1 MPFFDRDEAGQR
13 LAKTLRRYRRQRPVV
28 LALPRGGVAV
38 AAPIAWAL
46 AAPLDLLI
54 VRKIGVPGQPELA
67 MGAIVDGAE
76 PVVVHNQQVIATLG
90 ISDKEFGEV
99 RDRELAEIER
109 RRRLYLANRSFP
121 DIAGRT
127 VIVVDD
133 GIATGATMKAALE
146 ALRTRRPRRLV
157 MAVPVAPK
165 DTLEEL
171 RPLADDVIC
180 IESQAAFMAISAY
193 YIKFDQVSDAEVIDT
208 LAAFPPG
215 DAGTAA
221 GT

>member
-1 MPFFDRDEAGQR
+1 MRSAATPPSGSRPISIPDLDGRTTRNIGEARMPFFDRDEAGQR

-38 AAPIAWAL
+38 AAPIARAL

-99 RDRELAEIER
+99 RDRELAEI
-109 RRRLYLANRSFP
+109 
-121 DIAGRT
+121 
-127 VIVVDD
+127 
-133 GIATGATMKAALE
+133 
-146 ALRTRRPRRLV
+146 
-157 MAVPVAPK
+157 
-165 DTLEEL
+165 
-171 RPLADDVIC
+171 
-180 IESQAAFMAISAY
+180 
-193 YIKFDQVSDAEVIDT
+193 
-208 LAAFPPG
+208 
-215 DAGTAA
+215 
-221 GT
+221 

>member
-38 AAPIAWAL
+38 AAPIARAL

-157 MAVPVAPK
+157 MAVPVAAK

-180 IESQAAFMAISAY
+180 IESQAGFIAISAY
-193 YIKFDQVSDAEVIDT
+193 YIQFDQVSDAEVIDT
-208 LAAFPPG
+208 LADFPAG
-215 DAGTAA
+215 DAATAA